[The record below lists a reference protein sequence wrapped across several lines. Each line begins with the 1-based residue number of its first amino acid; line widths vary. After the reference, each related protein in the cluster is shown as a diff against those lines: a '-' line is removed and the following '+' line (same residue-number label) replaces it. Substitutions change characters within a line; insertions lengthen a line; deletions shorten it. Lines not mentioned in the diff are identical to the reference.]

1 MQRAFFAVALVSIA
15 LVLPCR
21 SGERP
26 DPAARLAEAQ
36 RQTAVLMLEKGQGL
50 CEQGDV
56 ARGVFWIA
64 RSLELAP
71 AGAADLQRVIRV
83 NLGGWREQLRPVRGI
98 LSHIGMT
105 FAVAISPDGK
115 KVVTGSYDKTAR
127 LWDAATG
134 QPIGEARSHPDKI
147 DLVVFSPDS
156 QRFVTGCFDRKGRIF
171 DVATGKL
178 LGAFPGHQPYSRDI
192 VFSTDGKTILSGG
205 GNQASFWDGSTGK
218 PAAKPLPLPAA
229 LTASAYSTDG
239 KVIATGCDNGVLQLW
254 SAETSKPIGGP

>member
-1 MQRAFFAVALVSIA
+1 LSIA
-15 LVLPCR
+15 AVLPCR

-36 RQTAVLMLEKGQGL
+36 RQAAVLMLEKGQGV

-71 AGAADLQRVIRV
+71 AGAAGLQRG
-83 NLGGWREQLRPVRGI
+83 LPLKPGGRGEQLRPVRGI

-127 LWDAATG
+127 LWDAVTG
-134 QPIGEARSHPDKI
+134 QPIGEAMSHPDKI

-156 QRFVTGCFDRKGRIF
+156 QRFVTGCFDKTGRIF
-171 DVATGKL
+171 DV
-178 LGAFPGHQPYSRDI
+178 
-192 VFSTDGKTILSGG
+192 
-205 GNQASFWDGSTGK
+205 
-218 PAAKPLPLPAA
+218 
-229 LTASAYSTDG
+229 
-239 KVIATGCDNGVLQLW
+239 
-254 SAETSKPIGGP
+254 